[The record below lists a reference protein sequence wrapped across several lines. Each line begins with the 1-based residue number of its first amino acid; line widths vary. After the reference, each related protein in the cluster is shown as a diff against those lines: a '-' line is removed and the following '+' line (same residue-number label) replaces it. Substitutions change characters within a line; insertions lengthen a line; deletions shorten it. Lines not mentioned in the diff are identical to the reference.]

1 VACFLDVDPN
11 KIGKP
16 YCNGRLKGSK
26 PVPVLHWRS
35 EAARKILPS
44 PSKLQHFTFFFF
56 YKQLGVVDL
65 YVSWVV
71 PSLLGASACPEGLPV
86 VLCVAM
92 GRTDGKFEANVA
104 ALAQDRGYTETV
116 HYWHF
121 N

>member
-1 VACFLDVDPN
+1 
-11 KIGKP
+11 
-16 YCNGRLKGSK
+16 
-26 PVPVLHWRS
+26 
-35 EAARKILPS
+35 
-44 PSKLQHFTFFFF
+44 
-56 YKQLGVVDL
+56 
-65 YVSWVV
+65 
-71 PSLLGASACPEGLPV
+71 LLGASACPEGLPV